1 MARTLLEKIWD
12 RHVVCEGA
20 GAEALLFVDR
30 HYIHEGSFHAFNALE
45 RSGHTVRRPQQIFAF
60 DDHYVPTTG
69 REKGIAGVADA
80 EAQGLIENIARN
92 TAKYGIRHFH
102 IDDPRQGI
110 VHVVAPELAL
120 TLPGFVINC
129 GDSHTSTHGAFGAF
143 AFGVGASQVKQVLAT
158 QCIWQKKPATMR
170 IRVEGMLT
178 PGVSAKDVIL
188 AVIAKIGIGGAQ
200 GHVIEYAGS
209 VFRSLGMEG
218 RMTVCNMSIEAG
230 ARAGMVAPDDTTFQ
244 YLAGRPFAPR
254 GASWDKAVAYWTSL
268 ATDPDATF
276 AREVAL
282 DAGAIEPMVTWGTNP
297 EEGVGIGAAVPDPA
311 READPVRRARMQ
323 SSLAYMG
330 LTPGTPISA
339 IEVDRVFIG
348 SCTNS
353 RLEDLR
359 TAAAVVKGR
368 KALVPA
374 IVSPG
379 SRTIKAAAEADGLD
393 RIFREAGFEW
403 RDAGCSMC
411 VGINGDLVP
420 AGERCASTSNR
431 NFEGRQGKGA
441 RTHLVG
447 PAMAAAAAITG
458 RFTDVRTL
466 IPR

>member
-1 MARTLLEKIWD
+1 MARTLFEKIWD
-12 RHVVCEGA
+12 RHVVTSGA
-20 GAEALLFVDR
+20 GADALLFVDR

-45 RSGHTVRRPQQIFAF
+45 RAGHVVRRPQQVFAF

-69 REKGIAGVADA
+69 REKSIAGVADA
-80 EAQGLIENIARN
+80 EAKGLIENIARN

-110 VHVVAPELAL
+110 VHVVAPELGL

-170 IRVEGMLT
+170 IRVDGTLDA
-178 PGVSAKDVIL
+178 GVAAKDVIL
-188 AVIAKIGIGGAQ
+188 AIIAKIGIGGAQ

-209 VFRSLGMEG
+209 VFRALGMEG
-218 RMTVCNMSIEAG
+218 RLTVCNMSIEAG
-230 ARAGMVAPDDTTFQ
+230 ARAGLVAPDDTTYQ
-244 YLAGRPFAPR
+244 YLVNRPFAPK
-254 GASWDKAVAYWTSL
+254 GVAWDKAVAYWQTL
-268 ATDPDATF
+268 ASDVDATF
-276 AREVAL
+276 AREVTL
-282 DAGAIEPMVTWGTNP
+282 DAASIEPMVTWGTNP
-297 EEGVGIGAAVPDPA
+297 EEGVGISAAVPDPA
-311 READPVRRARMQ
+311 REPDPVRRARMQ

-330 LTPGTPISA
+330 LAPGTPIRSIA
-339 IEVDRVFIG
+339 VDRVFIG

-359 TAAAVVKGR
+359 TAAAIVRGK
-368 KALVPA
+368 KAAVPT

-379 SRTIKAAAEADGLD
+379 SRTIKAAAEAEGLD

-403 RDAGCSMC
+403 RDSGCSMC
-411 VGINGDLVP
+411 VGINGDLVA

-447 PAMAAAAAITG
+447 PAMAAAAAVTG
-458 RFTDVRTL
+458 RFTDVRAL
-466 IPR
+466 

>member
-1 MARTLLEKIWD
+1 MPRTLFEKIWD
-12 RHVVCEGA
+12 RHVVATGT
-20 GAEALLFVDR
+20 GGDALLFVDR

-45 RSGHTVRRPQQIFAF
+45 RAGHAVRRPQQIFAF

-69 REKGIAGVADA
+69 RERGIAGVGDP
-80 EAQGLIENIARN
+80 EAKGLIENIARN
-92 TAKYGIRHFH
+92 AAKYGIRHFH

-110 VHVVAPELAL
+110 VHVVAPELGL

-129 GDSHTSTHGAFGAF
+129 GDSHTATHGAFGAF

-170 IRVEGMLT
+170 IRVDGALA

-188 AVIAKIGIGGAQ
+188 AIIAKIGIGGAQ
-200 GHVIEYAGS
+200 GHVIEYAGA
-209 VFRSLGMEG
+209 VFRALSMEG

-230 ARAGMVAPDDTTFQ
+230 ARAGLVVPDETTYA
-244 YLAGRPFAPR
+244 YLAGRPFAPQ
-254 GASWDKAVAYWTSL
+254 GAAWDKAVAYWQTLGS
-268 ATDPDATF
+268 DADASF
-276 AREVAL
+276 AREVTI
-282 DAGAIEPMVTWGTNP
+282 DAATIEPMVTWGTNP
-297 EEGVGIGAAVPDPA
+297 EEGVGISAAVPDPA
-311 READPVRRARMQ
+311 REPDAVRRARME

-330 LTPGTPISA
+330 LVPGTPISA
-339 IEVDRVFIG
+339 IAVDRVFIG
-348 SCTNS
+348 SCTNA
-353 RLEDLR
+353 RLDDLR
-359 TAAAVVKGR
+359 TAAAIFAGR
-368 KALVPA
+368 KAVVPA

-379 SRTIKAAAEADGLD
+379 SRTIKAAAEAEGLD
-393 RIFREAGFEW
+393 RIFREAGCEW

-411 VGINGDLVP
+411 VGINGDLVA

-447 PAMAAAAAITG
+447 PAMAAAAAVSG

-466 IPR
+466 QR

>member
-1 MARTLLEKIWD
+1 MARTLFEKIWD
-12 RHVVCEGA
+12 RHVVTTG
-20 GAEALLFVDR
+20 GGGDALLFVDR

-45 RSGHTVRRPQQIFAF
+45 RAGHTVRRPQRIFAF

-69 REKGIAGVADA
+69 RERSIAGVADP
-80 EAQGLIENIARN
+80 EAKGLIESIARN

-110 VHVVAPELAL
+110 VHVVAPELGL

-158 QCIWQKKPATMR
+158 QCIWQEKPATMR
-170 IRVEGMLT
+170 IRVDGMLAA
-178 PGVSAKDVIL
+178 GVSAKDVIL
-188 AVIAKIGIGGAQ
+188 AIIAKIGIGGAQ

-209 VFRSLGMEG
+209 VFRGLSMEG

-230 ARAGMVAPDDTTFQ
+230 ARAGLVAPDETTYA
-244 YLAGRPFAPR
+244 YLAGRPFAPQ
-254 GASWDKAVAYWTSL
+254 GAAWEKAVALWQTLPS
-268 ATDPDATF
+268 DADASF
-276 AREVAL
+276 AREVTL
-282 DAGAIEPMVTWGTNP
+282 DAAAIEPMVTWGTNP
-297 EEGVGIGAAVPDPA
+297 EEGAGISAAVPDPA
-311 READPVRRARMQ
+311 REPDAVRRARME

-330 LTPGTPISA
+330 LAPGTPISA
-339 IEVDRVFIG
+339 IRIDRVFIG
-348 SCTNS
+348 SCTNA
-353 RLEDLR
+353 RLDDLR
-359 TAAAVVKGR
+359 AAAAIVEGR
-368 KALVPA
+368 KAVVPA

-379 SRTIKAAAEADGLD
+379 SRTIKAAAEGEGLD
-393 RIFREAGFEW
+393 RIFRAAGFEW

-411 VGINGDLVP
+411 VGINGDLVA

-447 PAMAAAAAITG
+447 PAMAAAAAVTG
-458 RFTDVRTL
+458 RFTDVRIL
-466 IPR
+466 RP

>member
-1 MARTLLEKIWD
+1 MARTLFEKIWD
-12 RHVVCEGA
+12 RHVVTTGA
-20 GAEALLFVDR
+20 GADALLFVDR

-45 RSGHTVRRPQQIFAF
+45 RAGHTVRRPQQVFAF

-69 REKGIAGVADA
+69 RERSIAGVADA
-80 EAQGLIENIARN
+80 EAKGLIENIARN
-92 TAKYGIRHFH
+92 TSKYGIRHFH

-110 VHVVAPELAL
+110 VHVVAPELGL

-170 IRVEGMLT
+170 IRVDGTLG

-188 AVIAKIGIGGAQ
+188 AIIAKIGIGGAQ

-209 VFRSLGMEG
+209 VFRALSMEG

-230 ARAGMVAPDDTTFQ
+230 ARAGMVAPDDTTYR
-244 YLAGRPFAPR
+244 YLAATPFAP
-254 GASWDKAVAYWTSL
+254 KAAAWESALAYWRSL
-268 ATDPDATF
+268 RSDDDAVF
-276 AREVAL
+276 AREVSLA
-282 DAGAIEPMVTWGTNP
+282 AASIEPMVTWGTNP
-297 EEGVGIGAAVPDPA
+297 EEGAGISAAVPDPA
-311 READPVRRARMQ
+311 HEPDPVRRARMQ

-330 LTPGTPISA
+330 LIPGTRIDA
-339 IEVDRVFIG
+339 IAVDRVFIG

-353 RLEDLR
+353 RIEDLR
-359 TAAAVVKGR
+359 TAAALVKGK
-368 KALVPA
+368 KAAVPA

-379 SRTIKAAAEADGLD
+379 SRTIKAAAEAEGLD
-393 RIFREAGFEW
+393 RIFRGAGFEW

-411 VGINGDLVP
+411 VGINGDLVA

-458 RFTDVRTL
+458 RFTDVRKL
-466 IPR
+466 AA